1 MEVFRRLAQEVLD
14 SAHTIELMIDN
25 DEELKAL
32 WLQYLEVCEFWLS
45 GHFQAEKYDLTLLQ

>member
-45 GHFQAEKYDLTLLQ
+45 GHFQAEKYDLT